1 MPTLVAWEG
10 GLSRAKVT
18 MKFAAR
24 IQALT
29 VELWPARQD
38 GPEKLH
44 GKIFGIGIEEEYS
57 KET

>member
-1 MPTLVAWEG
+1 MPTLVEWAG
-10 GLSRAKVT
+10 GLSLAEVT

-24 IQALT
+24 IQVLT

-44 GKIFGIGIEEEYS
+44 GKIFGIGIE
-57 KET
+57 